1 MDKKVT
7 GKLLEVLHWCQTS
20 INNEKYVPLNF
31 KNKSSSDIFAENIV
45 SEIESEMIKQK
56 FCFPNSKLYLPSQ
69 YLVEISREDSQEFV
83 GSKREILLRELNRF
97 VERCLRMLSVE
108 TLNNEFIQ
116 LQTSEELQKGEI
128 KVTHQ
133 WDEIYS
139 PVINFNQNSEKTNLV
154 EIEDFSEETIIAP
167 AFWKNGFEDFEYEN
181 DFETVV
187 KPNLKRSFS
196 LEISRDGVY
205 QNALP
210 IFQSQITLGRGSISK
225 AVDIPLKGDLEIS
238 RQHAIIQKE
247 VNDKFNLSVMGQ
259 NPVFVNEN
267 ALYAGQTKS
276 CSVGEIIKIGS
287 YSLKMQL

>member
-7 GKLLEVLHWCQTS
+7 GKLLEVLHWCRTS
-20 INNEKYVPLNF
+20 INNEPYVPLDF
-31 KNKSSSDIFAENIV
+31 TGKSWSDIFAEKIV

-108 TLNNEFIQ
+108 TLNTEFIQ

-139 PVINFNQNSEKTNLV
+139 PVIKFNQNSEKTNSV

-167 AFWKNGFEDFEYEN
+167 AFWKSQFEDFEYEN

-187 KPNLKRSFS
+187 KPNLKRAFS
-196 LEISRDGVY
+196 LEISRAGIY

-210 IFQSQITLGRGSISK
+210 IFQPQITLGRGSASK

-238 RQHAIIQKE
+238 RQHAIIQKHID
-247 VNDKFNLSVMGQ
+247 DKFNLSVTGQ
-259 NPVFVNEN
+259 NPIFVNEN
-267 ALYAGQTKS
+267 ALYAGQTIS
-276 CSVGEIIKIGS
+276 CSIGETIKIGS